1 MLVLSCADYTALV
14 DENRRRRM
22 SMSRAHESRP
32 TRFASAIAAATLC
45 CCALAP
51 LARAQDSKP
60 PQMTP
65 EQQAEMKAY
74 EAAGKPGEPHRKMA
88 AMAGDYNVKVRS
100 WHEPGAPAME
110 ETGKATRKIALDG
123 RVLVEQFEGTMMGA
137 PFTGHGM
144 SGYDNVTGKYWST
157 WNDSMS
163 TGLMVS
169 SGSCDAQGACT
180 FEGSYNDPVR
190 KAPVKIR
197 MTTRWTSPDTEVF
210 EMHGPDKQGREM
222 KMMEMT
228 YTRSQ

>member
-1 MLVLSCADYTALV
+1 
-14 DENRRRRM
+14 
-22 SMSRAHESRP
+22 MSRVHESRP
-32 TRFASAIAAATLC
+32 MPRFASAIAAATLC
-45 CCALAP
+45 CVLGTP
-51 LARAQDSKP
+51 SQAQDSKP
-60 PQMTP
+60 PQLTP

-74 EAAGKPGEPHRKMA
+74 EAAGTPGEPHRKMA
-88 AMAGDYNVKVRS
+88 AMAGDYTVKVRS
-100 WHEPGAPAME
+100 WHEPGAPATE
-110 ETGKATRKIALDG
+110 ETGKATRSMALDG

-144 SGYDNVTGKYWST
+144 SGYDNVTGQYWST

-169 SGSCDAQGACT
+169 SGNCDAQGTCT

-197 MTTRWTSPDTEVF
+197 MTSRWTGPDTEVF

-228 YTRSQ
+228 YTRSR